1 MKQKQTF
8 SDKVLQFAQTFYQKY
23 FNDTNKRRLI
33 LGSSPTRRGL
43 AITGVPFE
51 DGSNLQKEIGIL
63 IGNFHV
69 SNAASIF

>member
-1 MKQKQTF
+1 MRQKQTF
-8 SDKVLQFAQTFYQKY
+8 SEKVLQLVQTFHQQY
-23 FNDTNKRRLI
+23 FNGNNKRRLI

-51 DGSNLQKEIGIL
+51 DGSNLQKETGIL